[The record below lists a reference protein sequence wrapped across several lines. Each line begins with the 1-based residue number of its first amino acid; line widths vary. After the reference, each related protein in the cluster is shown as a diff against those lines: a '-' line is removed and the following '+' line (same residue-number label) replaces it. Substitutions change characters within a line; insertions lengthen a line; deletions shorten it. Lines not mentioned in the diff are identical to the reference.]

1 MSRRLSL
8 VLCASLALG
17 LAGPVEAQQLRDLR
31 SDPDAPIVVS
41 GSRSPREQVRDRAV
55 EFVRQVGVARG
66 QQAAAR
72 WLDPV
77 CPRVLG
83 IADPYSGIVEQRM
96 RAIAAE
102 IGMLVAPEDCRTN
115 VSVSFVGDAEA
126 LMREIDRRSPTRLQE
141 VPVDVRDALIEGDAP
156 IRWWYLTETRSRHRM
171 RNAPQAVETTHGG
184 IGGTGGRS
192 AESSPALEVESL
204 TEYNSSIISTYGVR
218 AIIDANVVI
227 DLDRVEGMA
236 LEAIAA
242 YAAFVA
248 FVEVRTGDPRAP
260 GSILGIFST
269 DPNTRSLTEWD
280 MTFLRSLYR
289 LPLDRSS
296 RRHRGTLVRDLVN
309 AQTPG

>member
-1 MSRRLSL
+1 MNQRLPL
-8 VLCASLALG
+8 LLCASLG
-17 LAGPVEAQQLRDLR
+17 LALAGSAEAQQERDLR
-31 SDPDAPIVVS
+31 SDPDAPIVVT
-41 GSRSPREQVRDRAV
+41 GTRLTPELARERAV

-72 WLDPV
+72 WIDPV
-77 CPRVLG
+77 CPRVRG
-83 IADPYSGIVEQRM
+83 IAEPYSGIVEARM

-102 IGMLVAPEDCRTN
+102 IGMRVAPEDCRTN

-126 LMREIDRRSPTRLQE
+126 LMQEIDRRSPTRLQE
-141 VPVDVRDALIEGDAP
+141 VPPDLRDDLLTGEAP
-156 IRWWYLTETRSRHRM
+156 IRWWYLTGTRSRHGM
-171 RNAPQAVETTHGG
+171 GDTSQTLGVEGGGDQATQPIQVEA
-184 IGGTGGRS
+184 IS
-192 AESSPALEVESL
+192 QYDSSV
-204 TEYNSSIISTYGVR
+204 ISTQVNR
-218 AIIDANVVI
+218 AIVDANVVI

-248 FVEVRTGDPRAP
+248 FAEVRTSDPRAP

-269 DPNTRSLTEWD
+269 DPETRSLTEWD

-289 LPLDRSS
+289 LQLDRPA